1 MDIERL
7 LKDLSVLQEG
17 HFLLNSGL
25 HSKYYFEKFR
35 ILENPQAA
43 SQLCSIITDRFKD
56 EDIDWVVGPTT
67 GGIIIAFEVARQLN
81 KRAGFAEE
89 REGKRIVGRGFDI
102 HGKMVLIVDDVM
114 TTGKSLLET
123 IEAVKEKGGKV
134 IGIAVLIDRCSLH
147 LPFEYFATY
156 RKVVEN
162 FSAKTCP
169 LCKKRVRLSKL
180 GGGSKP

>member
-35 ILENPQAA
+35 ILENPESA
-43 SQLCSIITDRFKD
+43 SRLCSIIAAHFKGKKF
-56 EDIDWVVGPTT
+56 DWVVGPTT

-81 KRAGFAEE
+81 KCAGFAEE
-89 REGKRIVGRGFDI
+89 RGGKRIVGRGFDI
-102 HGKMVLIVDDVM
+102 SNKDVLIVDDVM
-114 TTGKSLLET
+114 TTGKSLLDT
-123 IEAVKEKGGKV
+123 IEAVKEKRGTV
-134 IGIAVLIDRCSLH
+134 IGVAVLIDRCSVK

-162 FSAKTCP
+162 FDPEACP
-169 LCKKRVRLSKL
+169 LCREGSPLNRL
-180 GGGSKP
+180 GGS

>member
-25 HSKYYFEKFR
+25 HSQYYFEKFR

-43 SQLCSIITDRFKD
+43 SQLCSVIAGQFQDRA
-56 EDIDWVVGPTT
+56 IDWVVGPTT

-81 KRAGFAEE
+81 KCAGFAEE

-102 HGKMVLIVDDVM
+102 HDKMVLIVDDVM

-123 IEAVKEKGGKV
+123 IEAVKEKGGKA
-134 IGIAVLIDRCSLH
+134 IGVAVLIDRCSIH
-147 LPFEYFATY
+147 LPFEYFAAY

-162 FSAKTCP
+162 FNPETCP
-169 LCKKRVRLSKL
+169 LCKAGVPLSKL
-180 GGGSKP
+180 GG